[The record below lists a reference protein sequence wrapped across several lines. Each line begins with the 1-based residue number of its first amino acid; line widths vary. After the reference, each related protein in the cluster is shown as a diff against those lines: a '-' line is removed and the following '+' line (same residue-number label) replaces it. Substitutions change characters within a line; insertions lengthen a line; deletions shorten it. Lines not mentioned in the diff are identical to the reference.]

1 GVSGETR
8 VSGVVSGVHCFAA
21 VSAYLRESPDDV
33 NHGSVSPAV
42 SEVGPRIPAE
52 RCRDGNLRPF
62 VGWAY
67 LREEPLSR
75 LAGRKMGRG
84 YTATNRARTQ
94 NRTVARVLS
103 GAPAGIERPG
113 RA

>member
-1 GVSGETR
+1 MNVTTILADFVAKSRWEDCPASA
-8 VSGVVSGVHCFAA
+8 VAA
-21 VSAYLRESPDDV
+21 
-33 NHGSVSPAV
+33 AV
-42 SEVGPRIPAE
+42 SEVGPRIPAA

-75 LAGRKMGRG
+75 WAGRKMGRG
-84 YTATNRARTQ
+84 DTATNRARTP
-94 NRTVARVLS
+94 NRSVARVLG
-103 GAPAGIERPG
+103 GASAGIERPG

>member
-1 GVSGETR
+1 MK
-8 VSGVVSGVHCFAA
+8 
-21 VSAYLRESPDDV
+21 LRRSWAIMPPILAQRLC
-33 NHGSVSPAV
+33 HGQEPCAGPAV

-67 LREEPLSR
+67 LREEPLGR
-75 LAGRKMGRG
+75 WAGRKMGRG
-84 YTATNRARTQ
+84 DTATNRARTP
-94 NRTVARVLS
+94 NRSVARVLG
-103 GAPAGIERPG
+103 GASAGIERPG